1 MNVGFACENV
11 LQVQVQLQVATLE
24 AKAGRGQVVA
34 LCSSASAGT
43 VLARTRTSVLAMN
56 PQGGCEFLI

>member
-34 LCSSASAGT
+34 LCSSAS
-43 VLARTRTSVLAMN
+43 TSVLAMN